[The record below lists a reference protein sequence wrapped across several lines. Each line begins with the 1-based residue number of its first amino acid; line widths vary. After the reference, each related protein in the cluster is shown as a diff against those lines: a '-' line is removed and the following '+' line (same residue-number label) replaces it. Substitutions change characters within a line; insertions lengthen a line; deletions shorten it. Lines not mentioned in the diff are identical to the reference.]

1 MGAKGVAGGG
11 GVSKES
17 TMAWLRHDLPVSSFV
32 HLCQLLVIR
41 VTMIYHWQIDA
52 Y

>member
-17 TMAWLRHDLPVSSFV
+17 TMAWLRHDLPVSSFALPTPG
-32 HLCQLLVIR
+32 HQGHNDLSL
-41 VTMIYHWQIDA
+41 A
-52 Y
+52 N